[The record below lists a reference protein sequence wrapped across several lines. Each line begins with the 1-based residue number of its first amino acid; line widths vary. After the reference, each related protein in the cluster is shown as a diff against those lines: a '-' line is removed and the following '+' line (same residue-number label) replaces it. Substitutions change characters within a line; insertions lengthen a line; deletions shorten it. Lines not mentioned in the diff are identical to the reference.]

1 MVDFLGLT
9 VISRAARKKWEPGAG
24 TWRLRTGNWSLEL
37 EMGPR
42 KWIWEL
48 GAGIWEMEPGSWKL
62 GARTWELET
71 GNWKLETG
79 SWELGAGYPWARTQ
93 AAVPPGLW
101 AQPLCYQAIVAQPSS
116 YQAFGHSSRATK
128 PEGDHGRWTACR
140 DGATQ
145 LPP

>member
-9 VISRAARKKWEPGAG
+9 VISRAAPRARKKWEPGAG
-24 TWRLRTGNWSLEL
+24 TWRLSTGNWSLEM

-71 GNWKLETG
+71 GNWKL
-79 SWELGAGYPWARTQ
+79 GAGM
-93 AAVPPGLW
+93 
-101 AQPLCYQAIVAQPSS
+101 
-116 YQAFGHSSRATK
+116 
-128 PEGDHGRWTACR
+128 
-140 DGATQ
+140 
-145 LPP
+145 